1 MVILAQA
8 TMNKTQM
15 AAVTTTLMNSLLPE
29 NAACVEE
36 EALDIMKIGT
46 TTMTMIMIG
55 IMIWMSVKVTIQ
67 SLMSMV
73 ILAPHSMNLTQIV
86 AETMTPKNSLP
97 PENAASA
104 EAEALD
110 TMTLETKI
118 SKVVKY
124 ARTTSLLLMS
134 METLAPHSM
143 NLTQM
148 VAETMTPKNSL
159 PPENAASVEAEAL
172 DTMTLEISLGTCTSP
187 MMRLMDMP

>member
-73 ILAPHSMNLTQIV
+73 ILAPHSMNLTQMAAV
-86 AETMTPKNSLP
+86 TTTLKNLLP
-97 PENAASA
+97 PENAASV

-148 VAETMTPKNSL
+148 VAETTTPKNSL

-172 DTMTLEISLGTCTSP
+172 DTITLEISLGTCTSP

>member
-73 ILAPHSMNLTQIV
+73 ILAPHSMNLTQMAAV
-86 AETMTPKNSLP
+86 TTTLKNLLP

-159 PPENAASVEAEAL
+159 PPENAASAEAEAL
-172 DTMTLEISLGTCTSP
+172 DTMNLEISLGTFTSP
-187 MMRLMDMP
+187 MMKLMDMP